1 MSVECWQAI
10 AGCEVSGLIHF
21 PAQWAELT
29 TTDFADGAM
38 RDALAILPVAAVEQ
52 HGPHL
57 PLATDVIINQGVIDA
72 ACALLTPDLPV
83 AILPMQPVGTSHEHL
98 AFAGT
103 LSLEAAT
110 LLRAWTAI
118 GEGVAR
124 AGLRKL
130 LIFNSHGGQT
140 GLPEIVATDLRAR
153 LGMIVGWGSP
163 GAFGTP
169 EGVVSRAEA
178 VHGLHGGLKETAMML
193 HLRPELVRRDATAV
207 FRSHGEAM
215 ELDFMQLR
223 ATGRTGYGWQTQDL
237 NPAGVV
243 GDALTATPELGK
255 VLVDHAA
262 QGLAELIR
270 DLLRF
275 ELPVR

>member
-1 MSVECWQAI
+1 MTR
-10 AGCEVSGLIHF
+10 F
-21 PAQWAELT
+21 PVQWAELT
-29 TTDFADGAM
+29 TTDFAGGRL

-57 PLATDVIINQGVIDA
+57 PLATDAIINQGVIDA
-72 ACALLTPDLPV
+72 ASAFLSPQLPV
-83 AILPMQPVGTSHEHL
+83 IVLPMQAIGTSHEHL
-98 AFAGT
+98 AFPGT
-103 LSLEAAT
+103 LSLDAST
-110 LLRAWTAI
+110 LLKLWTAV
-118 GEGVAR
+118 GEAVAR

-163 GAFGTP
+163 GAFGAP
-169 EGVVSRAEA
+169 EGAVSRGET
-178 VHGLHGGLKETAMML
+178 VHGLHGGLKETAMLL
-193 HLRPELVRRDATAV
+193 HLRPDLVRRDALAV
-207 FRSHGEAM
+207 FPSAGEAM
-215 ELDFMQLR
+215 ETDFMRLR
-223 ATGRTGYGWQTQDL
+223 ATGRTGFGWQTQDL

-243 GDALTATPELGK
+243 GDALAATAELGK
-255 VLVDHAA
+255 LLVDHAA
-262 QGLAELIR
+262 RGLAELIQ

>member
-1 MSVECWQAI
+1 MTD
-10 AGCEVSGLIHF
+10 F

-29 TTDFADGAM
+29 TADFAGDALRG
-38 RDALAILPVAAVEQ
+38 ALAILPVAAIEQ

-57 PLATDVIINQGVIDA
+57 PLATDAIINQGVIDA
-72 ACALLTPDLPV
+72 ACALLPKGTPLV
-83 AILPMQPVGTSHEHL
+83 VLPMQAVGTSHEHL

-103 LSLEAAT
+103 LSLDAAT
-110 LLRAWTAI
+110 LIRLWTAI

-124 AGLRKL
+124 AGLRKM

-153 LGMIVGWGSP
+153 LGMVVGWGSP

-169 EGVVSRAEA
+169 EGSVSRNEA
-178 VHGLHGGLKETAMML
+178 VHGLHGGAKETAMLL
-193 HLRPELVRRDATAV
+193 HLRPDLVRRDALAA
-207 FRSHGEAM
+207 FASEGEAM
-215 ELDFMQLR
+215 EKDFMRLR
-223 ATGRTGYGWQTQDL
+223 ATGRTGFGWQTQDL

-243 GDALTATPELGK
+243 GDALAATPELGRI
-255 VLVDHAA
+255 LVDHAA
-262 QGLAELIR
+262 RGLAELIQ
-270 DLLRF
+270 DLIRF

>member
-1 MSVECWQAI
+1 
-10 AGCEVSGLIHF
+10 LIRF
-21 PAQWAELT
+21 PVQWAELI
-29 TTDFADGAM
+29 TTDFADPALK
-38 RDALAILPVAAVEQ
+38 DALAILPVAAVEQ

-83 AILPMQPVGTSHEHL
+83 VVLPMQAVGTSHEHL
-98 AFAGT
+98 AFPGT
-103 LSLEAAT
+103 LSLDAAT
-110 LLRAWTAI
+110 LLKLWTAI

-124 AGLRKL
+124 AGMRKL

-169 EGVVSRAEA
+169 EGAVGKAEA
-178 VHGLHGGLKETAMML
+178 AHGLHGGAKETAMLL
-193 HLRPELVRRDATAV
+193 HLRPDLVRRAAV
-207 FRSHGEAM
+207 AAFRSHGAVM
-215 ELDFMQLR
+215 EKDFMRLR

-237 NPAGVV
+237 NPLGVV
-243 GDALTATPELGK
+243 GDAKAATPELGK
-255 VLVDHAA
+255 ALVDHAA

-275 ELPVR
+275 ELPVRA

>member
-1 MSVECWQAI
+1 
-10 AGCEVSGLIHF
+10 LTHF
-21 PAQWAELT
+21 PVQWAELT
-29 TTDFADGAM
+29 TTDFADPAM

-57 PLATDVIINQGVIDA
+57 PLSTDVIINLGVIDA

-83 AILPMQPVGTSHEHL
+83 VVLPMQAVGTSHEHL

-103 LSLEAAT
+103 LSLDAAT
-110 LLRAWTAI
+110 LLKLWTTI

-169 EGVVSRAEA
+169 PGAVSRAEA

-193 HLRPELVRRDATAV
+193 HLRPDLVRRDAIAA
-207 FRSHGEAM
+207 FASHGEAM
-215 ELDFMQLR
+215 EADFMHLR

-243 GDALTATPELGK
+243 GDALTAAPELGK
-255 VLVDHAA
+255 ALVDHAA

-275 ELPVR
+275 ELPIRQ